1 MMQADDSD
9 SVFWYLKVVLSTVF
23 FVVVAGREYML
34 ETRVSY

>member
-1 MMQADDSD
+1 MQADDSD

-23 FVVVAGREYML
+23 FFLVVVGREYVL